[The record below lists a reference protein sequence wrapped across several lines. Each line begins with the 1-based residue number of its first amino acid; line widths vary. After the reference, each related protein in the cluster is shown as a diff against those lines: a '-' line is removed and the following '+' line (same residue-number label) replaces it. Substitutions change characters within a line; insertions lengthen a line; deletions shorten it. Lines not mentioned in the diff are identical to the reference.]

1 MNGEMEINVPTVAP
15 TLHTLAP
22 LEGLGVRFAES
33 AQTRFGI
40 DLRGGDALVSE
51 ELLDMIERHAGIE
64 EDRGDAGPQAVRR
77 DLLRDPGLRGRL
89 NRLTARDLRAL
100 TPLKWLHI
108 NPYGTFTLDMHQRLP
123 LDLVA

>member
-1 MNGEMEINVPTVAP
+1 MLFCPCPGDQRPDRRTDP
-15 TLHTLAP
+15 PHLTLAP
-22 LEGLGVRFAES
+22 VEGLDVGFTEP

-40 DLRGGDALVSE
+40 DLRGGDALVAE

-89 NRLTARDLRAL
+89 MHDELDVARRV
-100 TPLKWLHI
+100 
-108 NPYGTFTLDMHQRLP
+108 
-123 LDLVA
+123 LVATVTLEDVTPAATGQVRL

>member
-1 MNGEMEINVPTVAP
+1 MKISVPTVAP

-22 LEGLGVRFAES
+22 LEGLDVRFAES

-64 EDRGDAGPQAVRR
+64 EDRGDAGSQAVRR

-89 NRLTARDLRAL
+89 MHDELDVARRVLVAPITLEEVAPPTARLVCLQLLRQ
-100 TPLKWLHI
+100 
-108 NPYGTFTLDMHQRLP
+108 GR
-123 LDLVA
+123 